1 MAGWW
6 MPVAQ
11 LRVMRA
17 LEKGVVMRRC
27 AETDTYWWEVGGKC
41 TPQGRAL
48 RNKGLITNES
58 THCGKLPDV
67 MRITP
72 TGKNELS
79 YNRHRNIEEAL

>member
-17 LEKGVVMRRC
+17 LDKGFVMHRC
-27 AETDTYWWEVGGKC
+27 AKTDTYWWAVGGKC

-48 RNKGLITNES
+48 RNKGLITIDTNWRQGDWSE
-58 THCGKLPDV
+58 V
-67 MRITP
+67 VRITP
-72 TGKNELS
+72 TGRNELNS
-79 YNRHRNIEEAL
+79 NRHREID